1 MMRSERLV
9 QTYFSFAWK
18 AYSNRSFPVQGFT
31 AVHIASITTACWVL
45 LLNGAVGYQI
55 LDDGTP
61 VSLTLIIASSV
72 VFFIGT
78 GYIAL
83 DTAFG
88 WTGEFAE
95 SWSDSHR
102 NIALYVLYQLWP
114 LICLVVFFILES
126 ILVLRILGEA
136 RPMGKFVLFPGC
148 FLGIFLTSYSIPD
161 HRGSLVCNRSN
172 LQLRD
177 QHPSLPGDRWK
188 DQWRFVRDIVY
199 APVGRHGL
207 DLLEQYH
214 RR

>member
-1 MMRSERLV
+1 MMRSGRLV
-9 QTYFSFAWK
+9 QTYFFFAWK
-18 AYSNRSFPVQGFT
+18 GYSNRSFPVQGFT

-136 RPMGKFVLFPGC
+136 RPMGKFVLVP
-148 FLGIFLTSYSIPD
+148 
-161 HRGSLVCNRSN
+161 
-172 LQLRD
+172 
-177 QHPSLPGDRWK
+177 W
-188 DQWRFVRDIVY
+188 
-199 APVGRHGL
+199 
-207 DLLEQYH
+207 LLYFE
-214 RR
+214 

>member
-61 VSLTLIIASSV
+61 VSLTLILASSLI
-72 VFFIGT
+72 FFIGT

-95 SWSDSHR
+95 SWSEIHR

-114 LICLVVFFILES
+114 LICLVVFFVLES
-126 ILVLRILGEA
+126 ILVLRILGEP
-136 RPMGKFVLFPGC
+136 RPMGKFFFFFC
-148 FLGIFLTSYSIPD
+148 
-161 HRGSLVCNRSN
+161 SLV
-172 LQLRD
+172 
-177 QHPSLPGDRWK
+177 
-188 DQWRFVRDIVY
+188 
-199 APVGRHGL
+199 GL
-207 DLLEQYH
+207 LFWE
-214 RR
+214 